1 MGLIEVE
8 NVRKHFKVLKR
19 QEGFFGAL
27 RDLFSHDY
35 KYVKAVE
42 NISMSISTGEIVGFA
57 GPNGAGKST
66 TIKMLTGVLKPTSG
80 KLMVNGF
87 NPYSQRQAYV
97 KNIGVVFGQRTQL
110 WWDIPVIESFKLLKS
125 MYQIK
130 NAVYEENMRLFSDLV
145 RLDEFYSVPVRQLSL
160 GQRMLCDIT
169 ASFLHNPVIL
179 FLDEPTIGL
188 DIANKAKI
196 RSLIKHLNEIKKTT
210 ILLTSH
216 DVGDME
222 DLCKRIILIDKGT
235 IIYDAEK
242 TKFNSIF
249 GSFRTLQVELLD
261 DSAQSIQGIISAQ
274 FPQDAIPQIEPKP
287 FGWLDITINQEMVP
301 LLDVLTAIMKLG
313 GVKDVKIR
321 EVEMEHIITRIYEGG
336 LHAPVH

>member
-8 NVRKHFKVLKR
+8 NLKKCFRVLKR

-27 RDLFSHDY
+27 RDLFSRNY
-35 KYVKAVE
+35 KYVNAVE
-42 NISMSISTGEIVGFA
+42 NVSMSISTGEIVGFA

-130 NAVYEENMRLFSDLV
+130 NTVYDENMRLFSDLV

-169 ASFLHNPVIL
+169 ASFLHNPAIL

-222 DLCKRIILIDKGT
+222 DLCQRIILIDKGK

-242 TKFNSIF
+242 IKFNLIF

-261 DSAQSIQGIISAQ
+261 DSAESIQGIIRAQ
-274 FPQDAIPQIEPKP
+274 FSQDAIPQIERKP

-301 LLDVLTAIMKLG
+301 LLDVLTIIMKLG

-321 EVEMEHIITRIYEGG
+321 EVEMEHIITRIYEGR
-336 LHAPVH
+336 LHASIC